1 MSDLTGQFIANSY
14 QNLVQK
20 PDLTKE
26 EYYNGVGTQIN
37 VINRDA
43 IGTVKMFFPVNNNY
57 NNCFDSNGL
66 GINDWEGW
74 AICDGRNGTPDL
86 RGRFPIA
93 KTDTNTTSVKGTSVP
108 TITDVPSSNP
118 LITNNT
124 RFLNVGY
131 RGAGDSSVITN
142 SDLPTLNPILS
153 RKNIPPHRHKYFD
166 GYMQARDGGGPF
178 FSQTLEAYGNSEGVE
193 QSGAIGGGMDIVEGT
208 GASREAAY
216 SIRNTG
222 DGRNN
227 LNGQDDVSLNGS
239 ATPAEFYPPYFVLSF
254 AIRIS

>member
-93 KTDTNTTSVKGTSVP
+93 KTDLLNTTAQGGTVP
-108 TITDVPSSNP
+108 TSPNPGIHNSDVVNAPAFLSLGNRGAAGISSNQ
-118 LITNNT
+118 
-124 RFLNVGY
+124 
-131 RGAGDSSVITN
+131 
-142 SDLPTLNPILS
+142 DLPLRKPIIQIN
-153 RKNIPPHRHKYFD
+153 NIPPHRHTFSFLHRDRGGKYQQWQSRYQTANGGFTDPDD
-166 GYMQARDGGGPF
+166 GSVGLRQNLGVNSGSADNNDTQFWMGGG
-178 FSQTLEAYGNSEGVE
+178 NS
-193 QSGAIGGGMDIVEGT
+193 
-208 GASREAAY
+208 
-216 SIRNTG
+216 G
-222 DGRNN
+222 DGTNN
-227 LNGQDDVSLNGS
+227 IQGQGGLASTPVS
-239 ATPAEFYPPYFVLSF
+239 FYPPYFVLSF